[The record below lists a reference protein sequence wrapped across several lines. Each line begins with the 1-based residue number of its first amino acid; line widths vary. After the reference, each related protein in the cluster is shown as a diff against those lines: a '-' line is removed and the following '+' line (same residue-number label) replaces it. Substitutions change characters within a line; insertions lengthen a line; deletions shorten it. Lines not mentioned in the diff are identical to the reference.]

1 MPGWESPPSLPR
13 GPVPHAACCGGVFP
27 CGLPEALPTPTLLGE
42 YLMDQE
48 KSVLFHHHCLRQPG
62 GVWTR
67 QHLRVGEGWRGG
79 VVAGTQGAGSGG
91 GISRTEVHPALQQMC
106 GFTAAKQV
114 WGRGSKT

>member
-1 MPGWESPPSLPR
+1 M
-13 GPVPHAACCGGVFP
+13 PHAACCGGVFP

-48 KSVLFHHHCLRQPG
+48 KSVLFHHHCLRRPG